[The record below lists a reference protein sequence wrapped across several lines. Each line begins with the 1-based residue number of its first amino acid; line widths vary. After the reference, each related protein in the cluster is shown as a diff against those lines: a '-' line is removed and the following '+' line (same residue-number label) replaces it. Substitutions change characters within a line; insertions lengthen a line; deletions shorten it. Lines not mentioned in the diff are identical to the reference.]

1 MAERLK
7 APVSKAGN
15 GVTRSGVQIPLPPPI
30 IYFTSL
36 INFIIFIYLKITKI
50 KQELINIFIKYE

>member
-1 MAERLK
+1 MDKSTTLIVYGGVAEWLN

-30 IYFTSL
+30 
-36 INFIIFIYLKITKI
+36 FIPLV
-50 KQELINIFIKYE
+50 